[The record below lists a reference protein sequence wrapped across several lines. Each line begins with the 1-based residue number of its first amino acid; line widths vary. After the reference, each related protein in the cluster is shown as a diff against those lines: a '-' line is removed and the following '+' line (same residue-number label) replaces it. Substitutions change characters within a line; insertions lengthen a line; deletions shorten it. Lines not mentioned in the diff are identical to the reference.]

1 VLNEALT
8 VPAARRLILGLAS
21 LLAVLTI
28 GTLGYVFIEGW
39 SLLDAMYM
47 AVTTVTT
54 VGFREVNEL
63 SDRGRVFTMF
73 YVLTG
78 VGTSFYIL
86 TALVAVIIEG
96 DLGEIFGVRRYRV
109 AIRELK
115 EHYIICG
122 YGRVGREVA
131 QELTA
136 RNVPF
141 VVVDLNPEIQEQAKR
156 DNVLMINSDASDP
169 AVLTEAGI
177 DRCRG
182 LIAASDSDANNTY
195 ITLTAKSLR
204 PEVFV
209 VARVGTPEVGPKLRQ
224 AGADRLVSP
233 YAIGGRRMALA
244 AMQPIITDFID
255 LFSDATQGSRLL
267 AEVVVDA
274 ASGLDGE
281 TLGDVLARSKE
292 VVALAVMDAAGQ
304 MTVGPAS
311 TTRLQRG
318 DRLTLVGDEAEL
330 RSIGALKPAPN

>member
-1 VLNEALT
+1 MLTEALA
-8 VPAARRLILGLAS
+8 VPAARRLIVGVAA
-21 LLAVLTI
+21 LLAILTV
-28 GTLGYVFIEGW
+28 GTAGFMLIEGW
-39 SLLDAMYM
+39 SFIDAVYM

-73 YVLTG
+73 YLLTG
-78 VGTSFYIL
+78 VGAAFYIL

-96 DLGEIFGVRRYRV
+96 DLGEIFGVRRNRV
-109 AIRELK
+109 AIRQLDN
-115 EHYIICG
+115 HYILCG

-141 VVVDLNPEIQEQAKR
+141 VVIDFNPDVQEQAKR
-156 DNVLMINSDASDP
+156 DKVLMITSDASDP
-169 AVLTEAGI
+169 LVLTEAGI
-177 DRCRG
+177 SRCRG

-204 PEVFV
+204 PDVFV
-209 VARVGTPEVGPKLRQ
+209 VARVGTAEVGPKLRQ

-255 LFSDATQGSRLL
+255 LFTDATQGSRLL

-274 ASGLDGE
+274 SSGLDGE
-281 TLGDVLARSKE
+281 MLGDVLARSKE
-292 VVALAVMDAAGQ
+292 VVALAVMDASGQ

-311 TTRLQRG
+311 TTRLKLG
-318 DRLTLVGDEAEL
+318 DRLTLVGDEDEL
-330 RSIGALKPAPN
+330 RGIGALAASGR

>member
-1 VLNEALT
+1 MLREALS
-8 VPAARRLILGLAS
+8 VPAARRLILGIAALVAI
-21 LLAVLTI
+21 LTL
-28 GTLGYVFIEGW
+28 GTLGYIVIEGW
-39 SLLDAMYM
+39 SLLDAAYM

-54 VGFREVNEL
+54 VGFREVHEL
-63 SDRGRVFTMF
+63 SDRGRVFTIF

-78 VGTSFYIL
+78 VGAAFYIL

-96 DLGEIFGVRRYRV
+96 DLIEIYGVRRNRV
-109 AIRELK
+109 AIKQLEN
-115 EHYIICG
+115 HYIICG

-131 QELTA
+131 QELEA
-136 RNVPF
+136 RNVPY
-141 VVVDLNPEIQEQAKR
+141 VVVDLNPDVQEQAKR
-156 DNVLMINSDASDP
+156 DKVLVIVSDATNP
-169 AVLTEAGI
+169 EVLAEAGI
-177 DRCRG
+177 ARCRA

-204 PEVFV
+204 PDVFV
-209 VARVGTPEVGPKLRQ
+209 VARVGTPDVAPKLRQ

-255 LFSDATQGSRLL
+255 LFSDATEGSRLL

-281 TLGDVLARSKE
+281 TLGDVLARSHE
-292 VVALAVMDAAGQ
+292 VVALAVMDGLGQ

-318 DRLTLVGDEAEL
+318 DRLTLVGDENEL
-330 RSIGALKPAPN
+330 RSIGALKTAGR

>member
-1 VLNEALT
+1 MLREALS

-21 LLAVLTI
+21 LVAVLTI
-28 GTLGYVFIEGW
+28 GTLGYILIEGW
-39 SLLDAMYM
+39 SLLDAAYM

-54 VGFREVNEL
+54 VGFSEVNQL
-63 SDRGRVFTMF
+63 SDAGRIFTMF

-78 VGTSFYIL
+78 VGAAFYIL

-109 AIRELK
+109 AIRDLN

-131 QELTA
+131 QELEA
-136 RNVPF
+136 RNVPY
-141 VVVDLNPEIQEQAKR
+141 VVVDINPDVQEQAKR
-156 DNVLMINSDASDP
+156 DKVLMITSDATDP
-169 AVLTEAGI
+169 SVLAEAGI

-204 PEVFV
+204 PDVFV
-209 VARVGTPEVGPKLRQ
+209 VARVGSPEVGPKLRQ

-255 LFSDATQGSRLL
+255 LFSDATQGSRIL
-267 AEVVVDA
+267 AEVTVDA

-281 TLGDVLARSKE
+281 TLGDVLAGSRE
-292 VVALAVMDAAGQ
+292 VVALALMDASGQ

-318 DRLTLVGDEAEL
+318 DLLTLVGDENEL
-330 RSIGALKPAPN
+330 RSIGALKTATR

>member
-1 VLNEALT
+1 MLREAFE
-8 VPAARRLILGLAS
+8 VPAARRLIIGLLA
-21 LLAVLTI
+21 LLAVLAI
-28 GTLGYVFIEGW
+28 GTTGYIVIEGW

-63 SDRGRVFTMF
+63 SDAGRVFTML

-78 VGTSFYIL
+78 VGAAFYIL

-109 AIRELK
+109 AIRQLEN
-115 EHYIICG
+115 HYIICG

-131 QELTA
+131 QEMTA
-136 RNVPF
+136 RNMPY
-141 VVVDLNPEIQEQAKR
+141 VVVDLNPDVQEQAKR
-156 DNVLMINSDASDP
+156 DAVLIITADASDP
-169 AVLTEAGI
+169 AILTEAGI
-177 DRCRG
+177 ERCRG

-204 PEVFV
+204 PDVFV

-255 LFSDATQGSRLL
+255 LFSEATDGGRLL
-267 AEVVVDA
+267 AEVIVDA
-274 ASGLDGE
+274 ASGLEGE
-281 TLGDVLARSKE
+281 TLGDVLARSKD

-318 DRLTLVGDEAEL
+318 DRLTLVGEENEL
-330 RSIGALKPAPN
+330 RTIGALKAAGR